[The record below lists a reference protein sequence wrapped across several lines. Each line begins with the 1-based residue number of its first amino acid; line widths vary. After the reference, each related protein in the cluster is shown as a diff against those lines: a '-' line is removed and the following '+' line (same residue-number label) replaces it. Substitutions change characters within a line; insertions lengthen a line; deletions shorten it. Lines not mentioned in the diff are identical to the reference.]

1 MLWLTPEVEYHTVL
15 VFFKLYNTGI
25 QFAGAHLRELQNAM
39 KNPATNMGLI
49 LGEATK
55 RAFRTVG
62 LASVS
67 KELVPFAHSSLSEPA
82 GLASQVLTSYFD
94 NYGKCDI

>member
-1 MLWLTPEVEYHTVL
+1 
-15 VFFKLYNTGI
+15 
-25 QFAGAHLRELQNAM
+25 M

-55 RAFRTVG
+55 RAFKTVG

-82 GLASQVLTSYFD
+82 GLASQVYR
-94 NYGKCDI
+94 I